1 MIEIRKVRSSDAPQI
16 ATYLTKIGGETDNLS
31 FGSEGLMMS
40 TESFRTFIGNADC
53 YYVATDDGLIIGS
66 AQLSPGRRRFSHKA
80 ELAITVVK
88 EYWGKGVA
96 THLFK
101 ALLAWAKAND
111 IKKIDLE
118 VRADNLRAISFYK
131 KMGFVYE
138 GKDLRMFMIDNK
150 FYDGEYWGLLLD

>member
-1 MIEIRKVRSSDAPQI
+1 MFDKE
-16 ATYLTKIGGETDNLS
+16 
-31 FGSEGLMMS
+31 
-40 TESFRTFIGNADC
+40 
-53 YYVATDDGLIIGS
+53 
-66 AQLSPGRRRFSHKA
+66 
-80 ELAITVVK
+80 ELEITVVK

-96 THLFK
+96 TKLFK
-101 ALLAWAKAND
+101 ALLACAKAND